1 MYPSVPSSSRKP
13 MVSGLICFGF
23 KCFAKTTSWGHCDL
37 PLGGISCPCFSLS
50 LWYRTKWFLPGSII
64 SLRGWKMEHYDLIIS
79 VLFISWNSWRG
90 RFPWQLLGCPGYS
103 LHRKARLITWF
114 IFFFFPLVFWV
125 SFFLFSSSL
134 KWLLGVEL
142 YPTAQKICSSSN
154 PPNLVQSLVSEA
166 LFTWTPAPL

>member
-1 MYPSVPSSSRKP
+1 MFCKDYFLGSLWPSIRRNL
-13 MVSGLICFGF
+13 M
-23 KCFAKTTSWGHCDL
+23 
-37 PLGGISCPCFSLS
+37 PLSFSLFVILNEMIFAWIHYFIKRLKNGT
-50 LWYRTKWFLPGSII
+50 LWSHHFF
-64 SLRGWKMEHYDLIIS
+64 
-79 VLFISWNSWRG
+79 LFIRWNSWRG

-114 IFFFFPLVFWV
+114 VFLFFFFPLVFWV

-154 PPNLVQSLVSEA
+154 PPNLIMWAVLKIKWKSGYSFCPLLMPMSEA
-166 LFTWTPAPL
+166 FSISFIL